1 MVDRTLKEKII
12 TSCFKGKVILILG
25 ARQVGKTTLLQEV
38 VKNLG
43 VAYSWLNADE
53 ADILEGITNAVTSTQ
68 LRQIIGQNNK
78 LVVIDEAQQ
87 IPDIGKKLKLIH
99 DTFPEIQLIAT
110 GSSSFD
116 LQNKTAEPLTGRKIT
131 LQLFPLSFKELAEN
145 YTLLEAKRLLDNRL
159 IYGFYPDVVK
169 NPGRE
174 KEILVEIA
182 QSYLYKDILK
192 LDFIRKPTHV
202 EKLLR
207 ALAFQ
212 VGSEVNFHE
221 LAQTIGNIDT
231 ATVEKYLDLLEKAFV
246 IFKLPALTRNLRN
259 EIKKGKKYYFYDTGI
274 RNVLI
279 SNFSIPE
286 MRQDKGALWENFLI
300 SERMK
305 VNQYDSRY
313 VNSYFWRTHDRAEID
328 YIEEEDG
335 ILNAFEFKW
344 KEQKIKFPASF
355 LDAYPDH
362 KTNLIS
368 KTNFEAFV
376 GIT

>member
-1 MVDRTLKEKII
+1 MVVRTLKEKII
-12 TSCFKGKVILILG
+12 SSCFQGKVIIILG
-25 ARQVGKTTLLQEV
+25 ARQVGKTTLLKEV
-38 VKNLG
+38 VKELA
-43 VAYSWLNADE
+43 VAHNWLNADE
-53 ADILEGITNAVTSTQ
+53 PDILEALTNAGTSTQ
-68 LRQIIGQNNK
+68 LRQLIGQTNK

-131 LQLFPLSFKELAEN
+131 FHLFPLSFKEIAEN
-145 YTLLEAKRLLDNRL
+145 SSLIEAKRLLETRL

-174 KEILVEIA
+174 KEILIEIA
-182 QSYLYKDILK
+182 QSYLYKDILQ
-192 LDFIRKPTHV
+192 LDFVRKPAHV

-246 IFKLPALTRNLRN
+246 IFKLPALNRNLRN

-286 MRQDKGALWENFLI
+286 MRQDKGALWENFLM

-305 VNQYDSRY
+305 VNHYDTRY
-313 VNSYFWRTHDRAEID
+313 VNSYFWRTHDKAEID
-328 YIEEEDG
+328 YIEEENG

-362 KTNLIS
+362 KTNLIC

-376 GIT
+376 GII

>member
-1 MVDRTLKEKII
+1 MIVRQLKEKII

-53 ADILEGITNAVTSTQ
+53 ADILEEITNAVTSTQ

-78 LVVIDEAQQ
+78 LVVIGEAQQ

-246 IFKLPALTRNLRN
+246 IFKLPALNRNLRN

-305 VNQYDSRY
+305 VNQYDGRF

-355 LDAYPDH
+355 LNAYPDH